1 MSDSGKQQRR
11 KEVKLNSQDFQY
23 DDQGQLIIDKEAVD
37 RAMQGTPAEA
47 STPEAEAIRVGV
59 VVEF

>member
-1 MSDSGKQQRR
+1 MADSSKGRR

-37 RAMQGTPAEA
+37 RAMQGTPGES
-47 STPEAEAIRVGV
+47 STPEAEAVRVGV

>member
-1 MSDSGKQQRR
+1 MADSSKGRR

-23 DDQGQLIIDKEAVD
+23 DDQGKLVIDKEALD
-37 RAMQGTPAEA
+37 KAMQGTSAE
-47 STPEAEAIRVGV
+47 SSNPEAEAVRIGL